1 MERTLLIDGKE
12 VKMKASALVPRLYRY
27 KFGRDIIRDMNN
39 LRRAYMKVQ
48 KLPKNATLEQKQA
61 AQFSVL
67 DLTVFENVS
76 YIMAKHADASVPDS
90 PEEWLDQFE
99 MFSIYEVLP
108 KILELWS
115 ISNGTISTP
124 KKK

>member
-1 MERTLLIDGKE
+1 MERALLIDGKE

-76 YIMAKHADASVPDS
+76 YIMAKHADESVPDS

>member
-12 VKMKASALVPRLYRY
+12 VKMKASALIPRLYRY

-39 LRRAYMKVQ
+39 LRRAYLKAQ

-115 ISNGTISTP
+115 VSNGTISTP

>member
-76 YIMAKHADASVPDS
+76 YIMAKHADESVPDS

>member
-1 MERTLLIDGKE
+1 MERMLLIDGKE